1 MKNIYLTALLSILI
15 SSWSFAQVQVNVL
28 EGFEEV
34 SALLQLDAN
43 DKGVS
48 FPNVALTQ
56 TTDLETVLNPVDGL
70 LVYNINLQNDV
81 SPGFYFHYDQEWH
94 PIGKI
99 EDFYIFRQ
107 PIDKD
112 VLGYHPDNTGITADN
127 TPDIIYGNSTST
139 RWRTLGCET
148 WPVSE
153 GGNGNTYCAYR
164 SVSNSAGTSNRN
176 HNWEQAFD
184 FAESRGGYLLT
195 LTSDAER
202 DWVMQNI
209 VANKG
214 LSNNIWLG
222 YRSFQSMYIPLA
234 GNDNDYHNGTNFN
247 RHRYKWITN
256 EKWVT
261 DWSEP
266 NNATVQHNFT
276 TNTSNRPHI
285 GESMCAIIQNSGV
298 WTTRSC
304 ATTTLTRHIIV
315 EFQDEY

>member
-15 SSWSFAQVQVNVL
+15 SQCSFAQIHVNVL

-48 FPNVALTQ
+48 FPNVALTA
-56 TTDLETVLNPVDGL
+56 TTDSQTVLNPVDGL
-70 LVYNINLQNDV
+70 LVYNINTQNNV
-81 SPGFYFHYDQEWH
+81 TPGFYFYFDGEWRA
-94 PIGKI
+94 IGEI
-99 EDFYIFRQ
+99 NENYIFRQ

-112 VLGYHPDNTGITADN
+112 VLGYHPDNTGITTDN
-127 TPDIIYGNSTST
+127 TTGNNIFQDG
-139 RWRTLGCET
+139 RWQTMGCET

-153 GGNGNTYCAYR
+153 GGNGHTYCAYR
-164 SVSNSAGTSNRN
+164 SMSSITNLNRN
-176 HNWEQAFD
+176 HNWGNAFD

-195 LTSDAER
+195 LTSNAER
-202 DWVMQNI
+202 DWVMQNL
-209 VANKG
+209 VVDKS
-214 LSNNIWLG
+214 LSSNIWLG

-234 GNDNDYHNGTNFN
+234 GNANDVHNGTNFN
-247 RHRYKWITN
+247 RQRYKWITN

-266 NNATVQHNFT
+266 VNATVQHNFV
-276 TNTSNRPHI
+276 NNRPEV
-285 GESMCAIIQNSGV
+285 GQPRCSYIQSSGQQRQ
-298 WTTRSC
+298 WTTRDCTNS
-304 ATTTLTRHIIV
+304 TSTYYIIV